1 MPTGETNIVVS
12 AERLE
17 TFCRETLIRAGLDE
31 PGAKIVA
38 QALVETELRGV
49 STHGVVRFPMYA
61 RRVQAGLIRPS
72 PQMRLERTGPG
83 TALLF
88 GGHGAGQ
95 VVGQRAMAEAVGL
108 AREAGIGCVA
118 VTESHHFGAA
128 FWFAMQA
135 LEHDMIGL
143 AVSHA
148 DTGAGV
154 TPFGA
159 ARGYLGSNPICV
171 AIPTGSCDP
180 ILLDMATSVVS
191 VGWVQAAA
199 AVGQSI
205 PLGWAVDAEGN
216 PTTDPAKAEEGALLP
231 LGGSRGFKGFGLGL
245 VAEVLS
251 ALLTGS
257 PVGPHIPLIFELTEV
272 QNLGHFM
279 AALDIRRF
287 VDPARFRARM
297 DDMIQEI
304 KALPLAPGAEEILLP
319 GEPEARSRRQR
330 LREGIPLPP
339 YIWAGLREWGFQ
351 EGDG

>member
-1 MPTGETNIVVS
+1 MPRGEAAVVVS

-17 TFCRETLIRAGLDE
+17 AFCRDALVQAGLDE

-38 QALVETELRGV
+38 ASLVETELRGI

-61 RRVQAGLIRPS
+61 RRVRAGLIRPS
-72 PQMRLERTGPG
+72 PRMRLERTGPC
-83 TALLF
+83 TAHLF

-95 VVGQRAMAEAVGL
+95 VIGQRAMAEAIAL
-108 AREAGIGCVA
+108 AREAGAGCVA
-118 VTESHHFGAA
+118 VAESHHFGAA
-128 FWFAMQA
+128 FWYAMQA

-148 DTGAGV
+148 DTGAPV
-154 TPFGA
+154 APFGG
-159 ARGYLGSNPICV
+159 ARGYLGSNPLCV

-180 ILLDMATSVVS
+180 IVLDMATSVVS

-199 AVGQSI
+199 ATGRSI
-205 PLGWAVDAEGN
+205 PPDWAVDAEGY
-216 PTTDPAKAEEGALLP
+216 PTTDPVKAQEGALLP

-245 VAEVLS
+245 VVEVLS

-257 PVGPHIPLIFELTEV
+257 PVGPHIPHIFELTAF

-287 VDPARFRARM
+287 VDPAEFKARM
-297 DDMIQEI
+297 DDMVREI
-304 KALPLAPGAEEILLP
+304 KALPLGPGAEEILLP
-319 GEPEARSRRQR
+319 GEPEARCRRKR
-330 LREGIPLPP
+330 LKAGIPLPP
-339 YIWAGLREWGFQ
+339 YICAGLREWGFR
-351 EGDG
+351 EGDA